1 MREVE
6 VGTPLPSV
14 PPEKSPSANF
24 AVAAP
29 SSSSVPCFLS
39 LTHGSYL
46 PVAAAEREP
55 ELGCAVLGCV
65 FAQSWAAFPLPC
77 ARAAQAKTGRG
88 PMKSSGLAQ

>member
-29 SSSSVPCFLS
+29 SSSSVPCFS
-39 LTHGSYL
+39 LADARVPFVSRRCCEGAGTGLRRSGL
-46 PVAAAEREP
+46 CA
-55 ELGCAVLGCV
+55 CAVV
-65 FAQSWAAFPLPC
+65 
-77 ARAAQAKTGRG
+77 GRLIR
-88 PMKSSGLAQ
+88 SGWPNS